1 MSRDTYRFDD
11 AFLARVRANVA
22 GFARRPVALDGR
34 RHAAVAVAIVPDEE
48 GRACF
53 VLTRRAATLNTHAR
67 QWALPGGRVDR
78 GESSEAA
85 ALRELHEEVGLEV
98 ASETVL
104 GLLDDYPTRAG
115 FVITPVVVWAR
126 QGELVPNPAEVAHV
140 YRIPLGE
147 LDRPDLPI
155 VFPIPESDR
164 PVLQVPIFDYRI
176 NSPTA
181 AVIYQTRE
189 VVVHGRPTR
198 VHDFEQPV
206 WTWRTKVKSVLFV
219 CHANTARSVMAQVL
233 LERMLQERGVR
244 DRVRARS
251 GGIANY
257 ARDGMIAS
265 LDARLALKE
274 IGVLLDENAIVS
286 TDLRAHP
293 EVVAASDLILTMTA
307 QQKDAIAQYPDAQGK
322 PIFTL
327 RELAGETGDIAD
339 PAGQGEDS
347 FRFARDEIVR
357 CLEASVDRIVAML
370 VPAAAVPP
378 RD

>member
-1 MSRDTYRFDD
+1 MSRETYRFDD

-34 RHAAVAVAIVPDEE
+34 RHAAVAVAIVPDED

-53 VLTRRAATLNTHAR
+53 ILTRRAATLNTHAR

-78 GESSEAA
+78 GETSEAA

-206 WTWRTKVKSVLFV
+206 WTWRAKVKSVLFV

-233 LERMLQERGVR
+233 LEKMLQERGVR

-251 GGIANY
+251 GGIASY

-293 EVVAASDLILTMTA
+293 EVVAASDLILTMTE
-307 QQKDAIAQYPDAQGK
+307 QQKAALAGYDDARGK

-327 RELAGETGDIAD
+327 REFAGEGGDIAD

-357 CLEASVDRIVAML
+357 CLEGSVDRIVEML
-370 VPAAAVPP
+370 VPALPP
-378 RD
+378 PSRE

>member
-1 MSRDTYRFDD
+1 MTRDGYRFDD
-11 AFLARVRANVA
+11 AFFQRVRANVA
-22 GFARRPVALDGR
+22 AFERRPVPLDGR
-34 RHAAVAVAIVPDEE
+34 RHAAVAVAIVPDED

-67 QWALPGGRVDR
+67 QWALPGGRVDK
-78 GESSEAA
+78 GETSEAA
-85 ALRELHEEVGLEV
+85 ALRELHEEVGLELE
-98 ASETVL
+98 SETVL

-126 QGELVPNPAEVAHV
+126 QGELIPNPAEVAHV

-155 VFPIPESDR
+155 TFAIPESDR

-198 VHDFEQPV
+198 VHHFEQPV

-274 IGVLLDENAIVS
+274 IGVNLDENAIVS
-286 TDLRAHP
+286 TDLRSHP
-293 EVVAASDLILTMTA
+293 EVVAAADLILTMTDE
-307 QQKDAIAQYPDAQGK
+307 QKATIARYEDARGK

-327 RELAGETGDIAD
+327 REFAGEAGDIAD

-357 CLEASVDRIVAML
+357 CLEASVDRLVEML